1 MKTLLFAL
9 VTSTILYSCGPDTKT
24 VRLANGAL
32 ISVVNNTGINYVT
45 GSTVCVMSSTISGWH
60 ICNDGE
66 IADTVYT
73 RQMRNRDGSVTNNV
87 ITHKVG
93 KISTY

>member
-1 MKTLLFAL
+1 MKALLFTL
-9 VTSTILYSCGPDTKT
+9 VISTMLYSCGPDTKT
-24 VRLANGAL
+24 VRLTNGAL
-32 ISVVNNTGINYVT
+32 VNVINNTGINYT
-45 GSTVCVMSSTISGWH
+45 MGSTVCVVKSTISGWH

-66 IADTVYT
+66 IADTVYAKP
-73 RQMRNRDGSVTNNV
+73 MRTRDGALVNNT